1 MNSLIINHNHRRNCH
16 AKRFL
21 STTTVALIILLHGQF
36 SICSTNLSA
45 QTPTQSPLQLTLEGT
60 LTLYLVTN
68 YGEGGQEIE
77 QYRKTGDGEYIA
89 FILKTDKQWDM
100 AQYLDKKDLKN
111 LVEYGGETKQSW
123 FVLTPIFE
131 LAESFSGNDFAAR
144 YANKRVRVTGTLFF
158 PMAGWHYVTP
168 VAMEYSRVEVV
179 EPKMPKFNQKFPKK
193 NIQVNDTVKLTFS
206 SMEEAEW
213 KLLHLVPYEAF
224 YDAFVKV
231 LLSDPSS
238 MDYPFD
244 SLTYFDPF
252 QCAPQLTSVVWSED
266 SNIRCIG
273 LRYYTPSLMV
283 QYRSDGIVRLAEA
296 NQDDESYWC
305 QCPDTVYTLP
315 TNHSTLYLVRGFDG
329 STGGE
334 RNYCLQAYEL
344 DETGFHPAFV
354 FEEKNTPNPNGT
366 IQNIYMTICD
376 NEEMTNAVFNEGI
389 SSLVYF
395 DGKERAVYVR
405 VFKEKEPDADGCT
418 FEMTN
423 LYRKYVW
430 DGRRFVLRI

>member
-1 MNSLIINHNHRRNCH
+1 MLANRSPMRSKKNI
-16 AKRFL
+16 FL
-21 STTTVALIILLHGQF
+21 VVVSVISCILPILLLFNPTTLFAQP
-36 SICSTNLSA
+36 STQQA
-45 QTPTQSPLQLTLEGT
+45 PRVTIEGT
-60 LTLYLVTN
+60 IAIYMVTR
-68 YGEGGQEIE
+68 YGDSLQEIDR
-77 QYRKTGDGEYIA
+77 YRKTTKEGEYVA
-89 FILKTDKQWDM
+89 FILKTDEKLDM
-100 AQYLDKKDLKN
+100 AKYLKGDELAP
-111 LVEYGGETKQSW
+111 LQEYGETMQSE
-123 FVLTPIFE
+123 FLMVQDFE
-131 LAESFSGNDFAAR
+131 SDKPFSGKDFAAQ

-179 EPKMPKFNQKFPKK
+179 EPRMPKYKQKFPQK
-193 NIQVNDTVKLTFS
+193 NIQVNDSINLIFS

-213 KLLHLVPYEAF
+213 KLLHQVPYEAF

-231 LLSDPSS
+231 LQSDPSS

-244 SLTYFDPF
+244 SLTYFDPS
-252 QCAPQLTSVVWSED
+252 QCAPMLTSVVWSKD
-266 SNIRCIG
+266 RNMRCVG

-283 QYRSDGIVRLAEA
+283 QYRADGEVRLAEA
-296 NQDDESYWC
+296 NLDDESYWC

-315 TNHSTLYLVRGFDG
+315 TDHSTLYLVRGFDG

-354 FEEKNTPNPNGT
+354 FEESNIPNPNGV

-376 NEEMTNAVFNEGI
+376 NEEMTNVVSNDGI
-389 SSLVYF
+389 SYLVYF
-395 DGKERAVYVR
+395 DGKENAVYVR
-405 VFKEKEPDADGCT
+405 VFKEKEPDADGCM

-423 LYRKYVW
+423 RYRKYVW
-430 DGRRFVLRI
+430 DGGKFVLKR